1 MFFVRC
7 YILSVDGDK
16 IELSLRASRTGEEV
30 IKDEAASKAPVDP
43 EVRSV
48 EDLEVGQLIRG
59 YVKASSNV
67 GIFVRSVIKSD
78 IVLRYFFRKGKI
90 HVARNSKILVVIYL
104 FTVILLI
111 FI

>member
-1 MFFVRC
+1 M
-7 YILSVDGDK
+7 DGDK

-78 IVLRYFFRKGKI
+78 IVLRIFFLKAKYML
-90 HVARNSKILVVIYL
+90 HA
-104 FTVILLI
+104 TVK
-111 FI
+111 F